1 MDKKNVLG
9 GRLQAC
15 CHSPK
20 TGFFRDGYCRTDSQ
34 DLGRHVIC
42 AEMTEDFLSFTKAQ
56 GNDLSTPNLV
66 YGFPGLKVGDRWCLC
81 ALRWKEAWEHQVA
94 PPVFLPSCEES
105 ALEVIALEVLKEHA
119 IEAEG

>member
-9 GRLQAC
+9 GPLLAC

-34 DLGRHVIC
+34 DHGRHVIC

-56 GNDLSTPNLV
+56 GNDLSTPNLT

-81 ALRWKEAWEHQVA
+81 ALRFFAHWQ
-94 PPVFLPSCEES
+94 
-105 ALEVIALEVLKEHA
+105 
-119 IEAEG
+119 